1 MTAVTRPRRMARM
14 VLREALRKL
23 LGRLPRTVVCGL
35 AVTMSA
41 CVLPIAPEFQDPPAS
56 ENYAPVF
63 LNTDPPAG
71 SIVSATPT
79 TVPMFNLLIQDPN
92 INDDLEVRWIVDYPP
107 LGAASSVMETIPV
120 PHTATG
126 LPTDVRPFQPDC
138 VLHHIGPGKTH
149 QLYVVVADRK
159 FEPPQLPGVPI
170 DLERL
175 PKDAKSNSRSWI
187 LNLDCSV
194 PQ

>member
-1 MTAVTRPRRMARM
+1 MRSLP
-14 VLREALRKL
+14 LPAL
-23 LGRLPRTVVCGL
+23 CSL

-71 SIVSATPT
+71 SVVSATPS

-92 INDDLEVRWIVDYPP
+92 VNDDLEVRWIVDYPP
-107 LGAASSVMETIPV
+107 ITAATSVMVTIPV
-120 PHTATG
+120 PHTTTG
-126 LPTDVRPFQPDC
+126 QLPEVPPFQPNC

-159 FEPPQLPGVPI
+159 FELPGDPV

-175 PKDAKSNSRSWI
+175 PKDAKTNSRSWI